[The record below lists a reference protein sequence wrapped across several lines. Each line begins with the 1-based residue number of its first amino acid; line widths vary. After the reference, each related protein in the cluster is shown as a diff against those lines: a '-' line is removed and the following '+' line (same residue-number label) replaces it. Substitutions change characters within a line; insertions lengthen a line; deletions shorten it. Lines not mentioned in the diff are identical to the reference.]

1 VEIFFLRVFILSIWA
16 FSFTAKAYDIEVA
29 CKEGFSCQQ
38 MSQKIEKS
46 LASKKTQSGIRENL
60 RFLLLDSSISE
71 LDFSFSENSL
81 KINFSQ
87 RPLIKDIQLTG
98 KLQIDENIIQKT
110 LRLSEGGFYDPV
122 QLQGGVDRLIQYYR
136 ERGFEEVKVV
146 PNITKTDSGVLL
158 NFNID
163 PGNFIVIKDVSV
175 SSDSEFLKTFVKSRL
190 IKFRNKPWN
199 MVNIK
204 IELDSLTRD
213 LFSRGYFFSNIKLQD
228 TPSSKGKKNLD
239 VVVEVGLLYNFDFK
253 GNKTISRGEILN
265 EIKEFL
271 LNNFE
276 TVNAKLITEAIKKIY
291 IKRGIYQTEVSHRLV
306 DGVSKSGDQYRNI
319 FFYIKEGKK
328 IPIEK
333 LVFNGVGGITKSEV
347 EDYYYDNSTG
357 LAARD
362 YLDRDYIEKFP
373 SLLKRMYLKKG
384 YLFIEVSEPV
394 VTFSPD
400 KAFCNVTFYV
410 NERQQSILEK
420 IEYPGVDKPLKDQ
433 LVDSLVNKIGKPLN
447 VVDLEEDLANSLR
460 MVRDDGYFFARL
472 NSTDPEK
479 LILHKSNYN
488 RSSLFID
495 FDLGKKTRFESILVT
510 GHQITKQK
518 VIAREVRLEKDDIVT
533 PDIIQRIKDRI
544 VSLGLFSQVKIT
556 PFVTNRDTN
565 DKDYYVN
572 LLIQVNEKDFG
583 SGEVAPGYR
592 TDIGYKIS
600 SKVAYNNVLGLNHS
614 ASFKAQTNWRDNLK
628 SLDAR
633 RKEEDRNLQEFLFRF
648 NYTWPYAF
656 PSRWKYFHNT
666 EFSFSPSWEQRRL
679 FSFDAVILK
688 GAATLSKELKTWKR
702 KGRDYELS
710 GSLKYQFEKIR
721 QFDASSIDNQGKF
734 IIGALTPSIN
744 LDMRNRSVSP
754 SEGAF
759 FGLSVEFAN
768 PIFGSLSRD
777 DLEINFWKVISRN
790 KLYYPL
796 SQNWTLALS
805 ISTGVQKNLEKTVLA
820 SSSGSPILNE
830 NGVSQTK
837 GFIPSIKVFRL
848 DGPDAVRGFATSEIN
863 RLPTGNDVSEV
874 RIQDKAFFTNLKF
887 EPRYSVNDA
896 VVISPFFDAGRVFV
910 NNFKPLDLKTSA
922 GVSLK
927 FVTPAGTL
935 DFDYG
940 FKLKRSRLSDGGR
953 EGFGRFHLQIGFF

>member
-1 VEIFFLRVFILSIWA
+1 MSLFSLS
-16 FSFTAKAYDIEVA
+16 AKAFDIEVE
-29 CKEGFSCQQ
+29 CREGFSCQQ
-38 MSQKIEKS
+38 MSQKFEKS
-46 LASKKTQSGIRENL
+46 LKARKTLKGIKENL

-71 LDFSFSENSL
+71 LKYTFSKDLL
-81 KINFSQ
+81 KIEFSQ
-87 RPLIKDIQLTG
+87 RPLIEDIQLTG
-98 KLQIDENIIQKT
+98 KLQIDENIIRKT
-110 LRLSEGGFYDPV
+110 LRLSEGGFYDSTK
-122 QLQGGVDRLIQYYR
+122 LQTGVERLIHYYK

-146 PNITKTDSGVLL
+146 PNITRTGSGVQL
-158 NFNID
+158 NFNIET
-163 PGNFIVIKDVSV
+163 GKYIVIDDINV
-175 SSDSEFLKTFVKSRL
+175 SSDSKFLKSFVKSRL

-213 LFSRGYFFSNIKLQD
+213 LFSRGYFFSSIKLKD
-228 TPSSKGKKNLD
+228 TPSVKGKKNLD
-239 VVVEVGLLYNFDFK
+239 VLVEVGLLYNFDFK

-276 TVNAKLITEAIKKIY
+276 TVNAKLLIEAIKKIY
-291 IKRGIYQTEVSHRLV
+291 TKRGIYQTEVSYRSV
-306 DGVSKSGDQYRNI
+306 NGVSKSGDQYRNI
-319 FFYIKEGKK
+319 FFYIKEGLK
-328 IPIEK
+328 IPIKK
-333 LVFNGVGGITKSEV
+333 LSFKGVGGISRNEV
-347 EDYYYDNSTG
+347 EDYYYENSTG
-357 LAARD
+357 LASRD
-362 YLDRDYIEKFP
+362 YLDREYIDQFP
-373 SLLKRMYLKKG
+373 SLLKRLYLKQG

-400 KAFCNVTFYV
+400 KKFCNVTFHI

-420 IEYPGVDKPLKDQ
+420 IDYPGVDKPLRDL
-433 LVDSLVNKIGKPLN
+433 LVENLVNKAGKPLN
-447 VVDLEEDLANSLR
+447 VVDLEEDLANSLKIA
-460 MVRDDGYFFARL
+460 RDDGYFFARL
-472 NSTDPEK
+472 STTDPSK

-495 FDLGKKTRFESILVT
+495 FELGKKTKFESILVT
-510 GHQITKQK
+510 GHQITKEK
-518 VIAREVRLEKDDIVT
+518 VISREVRLEKDDIVT
-533 PDIIQRIKDRI
+533 PDKIQRIKDRI
-544 VSLGLFSQVKIT
+544 VNLGLFSQVKIT

-592 TDIGYKIS
+592 TDIGYKVS
-600 SKVAYNNVLGLNHS
+600 TKVTYNNVLGLNHS
-614 ASFKAQTNWRDNLK
+614 TSLKAQTNIRDNLR

-633 RKEEDRNLQEFLFRF
+633 RKKENRNLQEFLFRF

-656 PSRWKYFHNT
+656 PSRWNYFHNT
-666 EFSFSPSWEQRRL
+666 EFSFSPSFEQRRL
-679 FSFDAVILK
+679 FSFDAEILK
-688 GAATLSKELKTWKR
+688 VAATLSKELKTWKR

-710 GSLKYQFEKIR
+710 GSLKYQYERIR
-721 QFDASSIDNQGKF
+721 QFDASSLGNDGKF
-734 IIGALTPSIN
+734 IIGGLTPSVN
-744 LDMRNRSVSP
+744 LDMRNRAVNP
-754 SEGAF
+754 SKGAF
-759 FGLSVEFAN
+759 FGLSMEFAN
-768 PIFGSLSRD
+768 PIFGSLERK

-805 ISTGVQKNLEKTVLA
+805 ISTGMQKNLEGTVLA
-820 SSSGSPILNE
+820 SSSGSPVLNE
-830 NGVSQTK
+830 NGAAQTR

-863 RLPTGNDVSEV
+863 RLPVGNDISEV
-874 RIQDKAFFTNLKF
+874 RIQDKAFFTNIKF

-910 NNFKPLDLKTSA
+910 NNFKPLDLRASA
-922 GVSLK
+922 GLSLK

-940 FKLKRSRLSDGGR
+940 FKLKRDRLADGGR